1 MTKKYNERKVPSGRI
16 ARFAKLGGL
25 ASAVAGN
32 IVKGATKQILSGQ
45 RPSLTQSLLNIDN
58 AISITT
64 RLAHMRGAAMKI
76 GQLLS
81 MDAGELLPAEWE
93 PILSRLRQEADP
105 MPKAQLI
112 KTLETS
118 WSKDW
123 HQKFS
128 YFSFAPIAS
137 ASIGQVHRA
146 TLKDGRQ
153 LAIKVQYPGVR
164 ESIDSD
170 IDNVMSLLKLSGV
183 LPKNIDLTSLLAD
196 AKIQLKNEANYL
208 QEAEFLNA
216 YRVNLRNDP
225 RFIVPFVVDE
235 LTDQNVLA
243 MEYIEGSPITD
254 ISTMSTGI
262 VDLVCTQL
270 MHLTY
275 EELFTHKLMQ
285 SDPNFA
291 NFLYQSDTQKIV
303 LLDFGACRH
312 ISQHTSAHYLAMA
325 DAMQRQDT
333 NDMRSALYSLG
344 LVDNNMSAAAI
355 DTVLKACFEASD
367 CLQSDTGYN
376 LKKQQ
381 LIKRIQEISMPLVT
395 DKTAAASPIFEVA
408 LVNRKITGIILLA
421 NKLGATLDFKSALAP
436 YLMENTKQPNDE
448 T

>member
-1 MTKKYNERKVPSGRI
+1 MTDKRNERKVPSGRL
-16 ARFAKLGGL
+16 ARLAKLGGL

-32 IVKGATKQILSGQ
+32 VVRGATKQVFNGQ

-58 AISITT
+58 AISITK
-64 RLAHMRGAAMKI
+64 RLAHMRGAAMKL

-105 MPKAQLI
+105 MPKAQLL
-112 KTLETS
+112 KTLEAS
-118 WSKDW
+118 WSKNW
-123 HQKFS
+123 QQQFS
-128 YFSFAPIAS
+128 SFSFSPIAS
-137 ASIGQVHRA
+137 ASIGQVHKA
-146 TLKDGRQ
+146 TLKDGRK

-170 IDNVMSLLKLSGV
+170 IDNVMSLLKLTGV
-183 LPKNIDLTSLLAD
+183 LPKHIDLTSLLAE
-196 AKIQLKNEANYL
+196 AKAQLKNEANYL

-216 YRVNLRNDP
+216 YRENLRNDP

-235 LTDQNVLA
+235 LTDQNILA

-254 ISTMSTGI
+254 IGAMSTDI

-275 EELFTHKLMQ
+275 QELFNHRLMQ

-303 LLDFGACRH
+303 LLDFGACRQV
-312 ISQHTSAHYLAMA
+312 SQHTSEHFLAMA
-325 DAMQRQDT
+325 EAMQHQDT
-333 NDMRSALYSLG
+333 NGMRSALYSLG
-344 LVDNNMSAAAI
+344 LVDNHMSAAAI
-355 DTVLKACFEASD
+355 DIVLKACLEASD

-381 LIKRIQEISMPLVT
+381 LIKRIQEITIPLIA

-408 LVNRKITGIILLA
+408 LVNRKITGMILLA
-421 NKLGATLDFKSALAP
+421 NKLGATLDFKNALAP
-436 YLMENTKQPNDE
+436 YLIESAKQANDKA
-448 T
+448 

>member
-1 MTKKYNERKVPSGRI
+1 MTDKRKERKVPSGRI
-16 ARFAKLGGL
+16 ARLAKLGGL

-32 IVKGATKQILSGQ
+32 IVKGATKKMLSGQ
-45 RPSLTQSLLNIDN
+45 RPSLTESLRNIDN
-58 AISITT
+58 AISITK
-64 RLAHMRGAAMKI
+64 RLAHMRGAAMKL

-81 MDAGELLPAEWE
+81 MDAGELLPIEWE

-105 MPKAQLI
+105 MPKAQLL
-112 KTLETS
+112 KTLAAS

-123 HQKFS
+123 HQQFS
-128 YFSFAPIAS
+128 YFSFTPIAS

-170 IDNVMSLLKLSGV
+170 IDNVMNLLKLSGV
-183 LPKNIDLTSLLAD
+183 LPKHIDLTSVLAE
-196 AKIQLKNEANYL
+196 AKAQLKAEANYL
-208 QEAEFLNA
+208 QEAEFLNT
-216 YRVNLRNDP
+216 YRENLCNDP

-235 LTDQNVLA
+235 LTDKNILT

-254 ISTMSTGI
+254 ISTMSDGI
-262 VDLVCTQL
+262 VDLVCSQL
-270 MHLTY
+270 MDLTY
-275 EELFTHKLMQ
+275 QELFTHKFMQ

-303 LLDFGACRH
+303 LLDFGACRQL
-312 ISQHTSAHYLAMA
+312 SQHTSVHYLAMA
-325 DAMQRQDT
+325 DAMQRQDN

-344 LVDNNMSAAAI
+344 LVDNNMSDTAI
-355 DTVLKACFEASD
+355 DIVLKTCFEASY
-367 CLQSDTGYN
+367 CLQSNTGYN

-381 LIKRIQEISMPLVT
+381 LIKRIREVSMPLIT
-395 DKTAAASPIFEVA
+395 DKTAIASPIFEVA
-408 LVNRKITGIILLA
+408 LVNRKITGMILLA

-436 YLMENTKQPNDE
+436 YLLEGTKQLNDE

>member
-1 MTKKYNERKVPSGRI
+1 MTKKHNERKVPSGRI

-45 RPSLTQSLLNIDN
+45 RPSLTQSLMNVDN
-58 AISITT
+58 AISITK
-64 RLAHMRGAAMKI
+64 RLAHMRGAAMKL

-81 MDAGELLPAEWE
+81 MDAGELLPVEWE

-105 MPKAQLI
+105 MPKAQLL
-112 KTLETS
+112 KTLESS

-123 HQKFS
+123 HQQFS
-128 YFSFAPIAS
+128 YFSYAPIAS

-153 LAIKVQYPGVR
+153 LVIKVQYPGVR
-164 ESIDSD
+164 KSIDSD
-170 IDNVMSLLKLSGV
+170 IDNVMSLLKLSGL
-183 LPKNIDLTSLLAD
+183 LPKHIDLTSLLAE
-196 AKIQLKNEANYL
+196 AKAQLKNEANYL
-208 QEAEFLNA
+208 QEANFLNA
-216 YRVNLRNDP
+216 YRANLRNDP

-235 LTDQNVLA
+235 LTDENVLT

-254 ISTMSTGI
+254 ISTMSTSV

-275 EELFTHKLMQ
+275 QELFTHKLMQ

-291 NFLYQSDTQKIV
+291 NFLYQSDTKKIV
-303 LLDFGACRH
+303 LLDFGACRK
-312 ISQHTSAHYLAMA
+312 ISQHTSMHYLAMA

-344 LVDNNMSAAAI
+344 LVDNYMSAETI
-355 DTVLKACFEASD
+355 ETVLKACFEASD

-376 LKKQQ
+376 LKQQQ

-395 DKTAAASPIFEVA
+395 DKTAAVSPIFEVA

-421 NKLGATLDFKSALAP
+421 NKLGATLDFKIILAP
-436 YLMENTKQPNDE
+436 YLMQSAKQPNDG

>member
-1 MTKKYNERKVPSGRI
+1 MTDKRKERKVPSGRI
-16 ARFAKLGGL
+16 ARLAKLGGL

-32 IVKGATKQILSGQ
+32 IVKGATKQMLSGQ
-45 RPSLTQSLLNIDN
+45 RPSLTESLRNIDN
-58 AISITT
+58 AISITK
-64 RLAHMRGAAMKI
+64 RLAHMRGAAMKL

-81 MDAGELLPAEWE
+81 MDAGELLPIEWE

-105 MPKAQLI
+105 MPKAQLL
-112 KTLETS
+112 KTLAAS
-118 WSKDW
+118 LSKDW
-123 HQKFS
+123 HQQFS
-128 YFSFAPIAS
+128 YFSFTPIAS

-170 IDNVMSLLKLSGV
+170 IDNVMNLLKLSGV
-183 LPKNIDLTSLLAD
+183 LPKHIDLTSVLAE
-196 AKIQLKNEANYL
+196 AKAQLKAEANYL
-208 QEAEFLNA
+208 QEAEFLNT
-216 YRVNLRNDP
+216 YRENLGNDP

-235 LTDQNVLA
+235 LTDKNILT

-254 ISTMSTGI
+254 ISNMSAGI
-262 VDLVCTQL
+262 VDLVCSQL
-270 MHLTY
+270 MDLTY
-275 EELFTHKLMQ
+275 QELFTHKLMQ

-303 LLDFGACRH
+303 LLDFGACRQL
-312 ISQHTSAHYLAMA
+312 SQHTSVHYLAMA
-325 DAMQRQDT
+325 DAMQRQDN

-344 LVDNNMSAAAI
+344 LVDNNMSDTAI
-355 DTVLKACFEASD
+355 DIVLKTCFEASY
-367 CLQSDTGYN
+367 CLQSNTGYN

-381 LIKRIQEISMPLVT
+381 LIKRIREVSMPLIT
-395 DKTAAASPIFEVA
+395 DKTAIASPIFEVA
-408 LVNRKITGIILLA
+408 LVNRKITGMILLA

-436 YLMENTKQPNDE
+436 YLLESAKQLNDE